1 VLNTLAI
8 DVLENGGEVSILEQ
22 KDAPGE
28 KSLTA
33 ILRY

>member
-1 VLNTLAI
+1 LAKN
-8 DVLENGGEVSILEQ
+8 VLENSGEVSILEQ
-22 KDAPGE
+22 KDAPDE